1 MAELTRPATVY
12 TAGRNRA
19 AEAARAVVGRTGVAV
34 WLILTYA
41 YILFAA
47 VFVVLLSLQSD
58 PLAVPSPLTLRWF
71 GEALGWSAFRTSL
84 TTSVVVALVVTA
96 LACLVGTTAA
106 VAIARYRFPGSR
118 ALQSIFMAPLALP
131 QLILAIGLVILFSRL
146 VGLTGVR
153 LTATVP
159 GLIISHL
166 VVAVPWTIRTVGAVL
181 GTLDPH
187 LEEMAQSLGAGPV
200 RAFFLVTLPLLYRGM
215 VAGAIFAFIISFG
228 NLELSLMVY
237 PPSLQPL
244 PILLYDQVRATPDL
258 RIPAVSVLTMLII
271 GVGIALADRI
281 AGLDKAL

>member
-1 MAELTRPATVY
+1 MAELTRAATVY
-12 TAGRNRA
+12 AAGRNRA
-19 AEAARAVVGRTGVAV
+19 AELAKAVLSGAGVAA
-34 WLILTYA
+34 WLVLTYA

-47 VFVVLLSLQSD
+47 VFVILLSLQSD
-58 PLAVPSPLTLRWF
+58 MLAIPSPLTLRWF
-71 GEALGWSAFRTSL
+71 GEALNWPAFRTAL
-84 TTSVVVALVVTA
+84 TTSIVVALVVTA
-96 LACLVGTTAA
+96 LACVIGTMAA

-146 VGLTGVR
+146 VGIIGIR
-153 LTATVP
+153 LTATLP

-166 VVAVPWTIRTVGAVL
+166 VVAVPWMIRTVGAVL
-181 GTLDPH
+181 ATLDPH
-187 LEEMAQSLGAGPV
+187 LEEMAQSLGASPA
-200 RAFFLVTLPLLYRGM
+200 RAFFLVTLPSLYRGM